1 MYIEISP
8 NIKNIIEINV
18 KRKLR
23 FNIEGVWTLEKYLI
37 GQFEGYEYIENIEQ
51 EYLEKRQEAL
61 YKLTNLKICNLCNF
75 KSFFYEF
82 NKYYYELY
90 DSTENQE
97 TYIQLLLNKF
107 PNPTID
113 TF

>member
-1 MYIEISP
+1 MIEID
-8 NIKNIIEINV
+8 V

-23 FNIEGVWTLEKYLI
+23 ADIEEGVWTLEKYLI
-37 GQFEGYEYIENIEQ
+37 GQFEGYKYIENIEQ
-51 EYLEKRQEAL
+51 AYLEKRQEAL

-75 KSFFYEF
+75 KSFFCEF